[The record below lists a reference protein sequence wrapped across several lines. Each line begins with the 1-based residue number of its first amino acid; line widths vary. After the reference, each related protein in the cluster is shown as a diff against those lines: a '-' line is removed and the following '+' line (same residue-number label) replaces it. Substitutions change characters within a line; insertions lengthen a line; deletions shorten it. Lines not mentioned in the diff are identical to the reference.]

1 VFGLFIIEAAFI
13 KKHFDQLDTEE
24 KRTANLRGHEADR
37 DFEQIERRLQA
48 HENDA
53 QMQAYTL
60 ARERIRC
67 PLLDD
72 NQDCILYLH
81 RPITCRVYGIP
92 TKIQGKAHVCG
103 KTGFKSGEYYPAFD
117 LDEIYRD
124 LYNLSKELLGSG
136 GKDDLERASLLISV
150 SKAIKT
156 PMEGLI
162 NKSFG

>member
-1 VFGLFIIEAAFI
+1 
-13 KKHFDQLDTEE
+13 
-24 KRTANLRGHEADR
+24 
-37 DFEQIERRLQA
+37 
-48 HENDA
+48 
-53 QMQAYTL
+53 
-60 ARERIRC
+60 
-67 PLLDD
+67 
-72 NQDCILYLH
+72 
-81 RPITCRVYGIP
+81 VYGIP